1 MASELGCGWEM
12 NMHGRGNRGGETLGL
27 AEGERERL
35 LQEDRPFPN
44 TGFVHVALGSQ
55 EGVQEPHPLPLPL
68 PALVTDWN
76 LLICIRNGLV
86 PLPRCLHPKPSA
98 APAPPTPN
106 SEPKKHTQTLVLPA
120 ELPWQQAC
128 WHSEMG
134 V

>member
-12 NMHGRGNRGGETLGL
+12 SMHGRGNRGGETLGL

-68 PALVTDWN
+68 PALVTVWN

-86 PLPRCLHPKPSA
+86 PLPPLSPSKTIGSPS
-98 APAPPTPN
+98 PAY
-106 SEPKKHTQTLVLPA
+106 SQL
-120 ELPWQQAC
+120 
-128 WHSEMG
+128 
-134 V
+134 